1 MKTLIQERTVVLS
14 TNDNPDYL
22 KYLRY
27 CQIAWNRLGWKTL
40 TFFHGDNPPGSTAW
54 NEIVDVTNRQST
66 YRVETVVQCMRL
78 FGGRYIQHGII
89 MTGDVD
95 MIPMKNYWNPETNEI
110 TVYGHDL
117 TGRTQYPIC
126 YIAMTAENWRLLI
139 MEKSLDELLN
149 KYANA
154 KSSDF
159 YKWWCVDQEIVTERL
174 NGFGKKLKMIDRTLS
189 HGLAHGRVDR
199 HDWNGTISKAGE
211 KIDAHMPRPFN
222 EKAANDIIN
231 MMENYDGNTN
241 G

>member
-14 TNDNPDYL
+14 TNDNPDYM

-40 TFFHGDNPPGSTAW
+40 TFYHGNNPPGSTDW
-54 NEIVDVTNRQST
+54 NEIIDITNRSSS

-78 FGGRYIQHGII
+78 FGGRYIQRGIV

-95 MIPMKNYWNPETNEI
+95 MLPMMNYWNPETHEI

-126 YIAMTAENWRLLI
+126 YIAMTADNWRLLI
-139 MEKSLDELLN
+139 PERSLDDLLI
-149 KYANA
+149 KYPNA
-154 KSSDF
+154 KNEDWN
-159 YKWWCVDQEIVTERL
+159 KWWTVDQQIVTERL
-174 NGFGKKLKMIDRTLS
+174 NNFDRKLKLIDRTLDG
-189 HGLAHGRVDR
+189 GLALGRVDR
-199 HDWNGTISKAGE
+199 HDWNGTISKPGI

-222 EKAANDIIN
+222 QDAAESIIK
-231 MMENYDGNTN
+231 MIKTHDGNTN